1 MRPELYVAEIDALV
15 ERLARDLSA
24 EYTRAIA
31 ERGVF
36 ALALPGGSVAAHAFP
51 VLATLPLDWGRTH
64 FFWVDERAVPAS
76 DSESNYAAA
85 RTLWLGP
92 ARVPATSV
100 HRMPADGPDLAAA
113 AVAYSQ
119 ELTRILGAPARMD
132 FVLLGVGQ
140 DGHVAS
146 LFPGGAA
153 LADARLVVAVGDAPK
168 PPSGRLTLTLPVLAQ
183 AARVVVMAFGQ
194 SKAAVIWEAIERVD
208 STLPLALVLRRAQR
222 GLVLLDDGAAASL
235 ARGGERTAGLRQPKN

>member
-1 MRPELYVAEIDALV
+1 MRPELYVAEVDALV

-36 ALALPGGSVAAHAFP
+36 AMALPGGSVAARAFP
-51 VLATLPLDWGRTH
+51 ALATLPLDWGRTH

-76 DSESNYAAA
+76 DSESNYATA

-92 ARVPATSV
+92 ARVPAESV
-100 HRMPADGPDLAAA
+100 HRMPADRPDLAGA

-119 ELTRILGAPARMD
+119 ELTRVLGAPARMD

-146 LFPGGAA
+146 LFPGHAA
-153 LADARLVVAVGDAPK
+153 LSDAGLVVAVADAPR

-194 SKAAVIWEAIERVD
+194 SKAAVIQEAIEHERSSLPAARV
-208 STLPLALVLRRAQR
+208 LQQANRPLVLADK
-222 GLVLLDDGAAASL
+222 GAASL
-235 ARGGERTAGLRQPKN
+235 TGGGGQLPGS